1 MTIETIETSLK
12 ADVASAEATVQ
23 ADAVAVESLF
33 SKVVTAYTSTW
44 IYWLPAIVVAGV
56 LGHVI

>member
-12 ADVASAEATVQ
+12 ADVAAAGNVVH
-23 ADAVAVESLF
+23 ADVVVAESLF